1 MAYSE
6 EVGVQRAPG
15 ESSDGHFPGL
25 VIPEPPEREE
35 SATPLFEII
44 SYILIVLEVCSVGNS
59 GRNSGR
65 RRALSISKLEI
76 CTYCITSAMRASRAV
91 WNARASDVF

>member
-25 VIPEPPEREE
+25 VVPEPPEREE

-59 GRNSGR
+59 GRGR
-65 RRALSISKLEI
+65 VLSISKLEI

>member
-1 MAYSE
+1 MAYSK
-6 EVGVQRAPG
+6 EVRVQRAPG
-15 ESSDGHFPGL
+15 ESSDRHFPGL
-25 VIPEPPEREE
+25 VVPEPPEREE

-44 SYILIVLEVCSVGNS
+44 SYILIVFEVCSVG
-59 GRNSGR
+59 R
-65 RRALSISKLEI
+65 RRVLSISKLEI